1 MIHRRI
7 YLRKVNK
14 RVHSPA
20 LMLSKKGLSLSVS
33 PEYHVFTGCPFPS
46 LYAGP
51 LNQDQFVVDNPMVI
65 SSALLS
71 DLANLVK
78 KVQSGMFVD
87 MKEIFS
93 DSVALLQRLPLVRY
107 HTILVC
113 KDPGYAR
120 YSDMGLLLPRIIISP
135 YHHKIC

>member
-51 LNQDQFVVDNPMVI
+51 LNQDQFVVDNGNIICPTF
-65 SSALLS
+65 SAS
-71 DLANLVK
+71 EPCEK
-78 KVQSGMFVD
+78 GT
-87 MKEIFS
+87 
-93 DSVALLQRLPLVRY
+93 VR
-107 HTILVC
+107 HVC
-113 KDPGYAR
+113 GHEGD
-120 YSDMGLLLPRIIISP
+120 I
-135 YHHKIC
+135 